1 MSFFGF
7 DLLTDVSMGR
17 YMSGEF
23 DRAEGNDPVD
33 NDEQEEQPQNQEPAL
48 SRSPATASSNGSN
61 AGSGLWNHTD
71 YGYFTHATTTARTP
85 PDLPVTIELRQPSI
99 AKATDELEAEDAA
112 SILTLDELQ
121 STAGGI
127 TILSAVPSEDMED
140 NVNHFYSTASPPV
153 CSFEILAIS
162 PHSAGFFSNS
172 HHFQNQHALSIS
184 TTESLYQQ
192 QQHQQQQHHMASSSS
207 ASSSSGFLSL
217 NPSSLASSVMTSN
230 MAISFTDSSS
240 YHSISRPF
248 SAAVLA
254 AAVSG
259 SRGGGSGLN
268 NYHPTIA
275 LMPSAS
281 PSTTSTLTQKQKQQQ
296 QPWYARFTE
305 DDWERTLQV
314 LTTLGGE
321 DDDESTRRMCPDMLA
336 ALLIEQEEELF
347 WNKNN
352 PKRRNSWQQVLV
364 LPSSWSAIATTNACW
379 RILATAATLSLGATA
394 TMLMS
399 SGSRRREEQDTSN
412 RFETRA

>member
-7 DLLTDVSMGR
+7 DLLTDVSVGR
-17 YMSGEF
+17 YMPGDF
-23 DRAEGNDPVD
+23 DSEEGNSPVD

-48 SRSPATASSNGSN
+48 SRSPASASSN

-71 YGYFTHATTTARTP
+71 YGYFTHATGRTLA
-85 PDLPVTIELRQPSI
+85 DVPVTIELRHSP
-99 AKATDELEAEDAA
+99 AATAENELEAEDAS
-112 SILTLDELQ
+112 SILTSDELQ
-121 STAGGI
+121 STTGGI
-127 TILSAVPSEDMED
+127 TILSAVPSEDMDD
-140 NVNHFYSTASPPV
+140 NVNHCYSTASPPV
-153 CSFEILAIS
+153 HSLEILAIS

-172 HHFQNQHALSIS
+172 HHQNQHALSIS

-192 QQHQQQQHHMASSSS
+192 QQHQQHPKISLSS
-207 ASSSSGFLSL
+207 ASFSSSGLSL
-217 NPSSLASSVMTSN
+217 MNPSSLASSAMTSN
-230 MAISFTDSSS
+230 MAISFTDNSS

-259 SRGGGSGLN
+259 RCGGGGVGGMD
-268 NYHPTIA
+268 NYQPTMA
-275 LMPSAS
+275 LMPAAS
-281 PSTTSTLTQKQKQQQ
+281 PSATSTVLTKQQQ

-314 LTTLGGE
+314 LTALGGE
-321 DDDESTRRMCPDMLA
+321 DGDDERTRTMCPDMLA

-352 PKRRNSWQQVLV
+352 SKRRNSWQQVLV
-364 LPSSWSAIATTNACW
+364 LPSIFIAAATTNACW
-379 RILATAATLSLGATA
+379 RILATAATLSLGVTA
-394 TMLMS
+394 TMLV

-412 RFETRA
+412 RVVETRA